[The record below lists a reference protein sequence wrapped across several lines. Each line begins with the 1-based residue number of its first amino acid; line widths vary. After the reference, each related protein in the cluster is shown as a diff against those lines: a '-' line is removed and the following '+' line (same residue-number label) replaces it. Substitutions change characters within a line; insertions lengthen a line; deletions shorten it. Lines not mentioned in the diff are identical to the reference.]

1 MSTPGLSTAH
11 SVVEPT
17 PRSKRLAMTVVV
29 LYALIT
35 LVPLLWILL
44 TSIKSPPDSI
54 SYPPKVVFQPSIE
67 GLLQPVHHAFAAD
80 RGVHQE
86 PAAGRQRLRAHRARQ
101 QHGGGQPLQLPAAL
115 RQLAGDRDRLD
126 HPVGRPGRDGGLR
139 VLALQGA
146 GKDDLMF
153 FILSTR

>member
-35 LVPLLWILL
+35 LVPLMWILL

-54 SYPPKVVFQPSIE
+54 SYPP
-67 GLLQPVHHAFAAD
+67 
-80 RGVHQE
+80 
-86 PAAGRQRLRAHRARQ
+86 
-101 QHGGGQPLQLPAAL
+101 
-115 RQLAGDRDRLD
+115 
-126 HPVGRPGRDGGLR
+126 
-139 VLALQGA
+139 
-146 GKDDLMF
+146 
-153 FILSTR
+153 

>member
-35 LVPLLWILL
+35 LVPLMWILL

-54 SYPPKVVFQPSIE
+54 SYPPKVVFEPSIE
-67 GLLQPVHHAFAAD
+67 GFCNLFTTLSRQTEEYIRSLPVEQVGPQIYEVFD
-80 RGVHQE
+80 TNYRE
-86 PAAGRQRLRAHRARQ
+86 GRVND
-101 QHGGGQPLQLPAAL
+101 PTLPARLIVNLLVTNGTGEVVSIYDARGKEL
-115 RQLAGDRDRLD
+115 LASSD
-126 HPVGRPGRDGGLR
+126 
-139 VLALQGA
+139 
-146 GKDDLMF
+146 
-153 FILSTR
+153 